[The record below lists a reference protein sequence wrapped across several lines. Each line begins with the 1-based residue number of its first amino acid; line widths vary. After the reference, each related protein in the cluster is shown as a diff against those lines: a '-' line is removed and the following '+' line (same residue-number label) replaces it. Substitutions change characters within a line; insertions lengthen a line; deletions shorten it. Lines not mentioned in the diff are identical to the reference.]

1 MLAGVFPDAQSEG
14 ATSHNVVRKLI
25 MFVYSTLCVA
35 CGGYVTAW
43 LARGSEVRHAVI
55 MGAIQMALTV
65 LAMIE
70 FHDKAPLWFWI
81 VGIVVTVPAAWCG
94 GILRVKMLDETITVG
109 NQRSSRCDTAAMSE
123 DVQAIGLRG
132 QERGDNPMLDGRYAK
147 GLARSATFASVQPL
161 LAYAAANLD
170 DDVSL
175 TALAGKA
182 SLSAFYLHRIFSAAV
197 GETPKQFTM
206 RLRLGHAA
214 ARLLMT
220 DDSVLSVALSC
231 GFQSHEVFVR
241 AFRRSFGMTP
251 STYRRRGF
259 ANRVST
265 TQARQHAALVSQ
277 VGPCIA
283 LYHID
288 KRKEPE
294 MTLYHQAKGT
304 FAPASARDA
313 PACEVVRDRIDARPG
328 FAECIQAR
336 PADRGGDRRSTIYA
350 LR

>member
-1 MLAGVFPDAQSEG
+1 MAEVKAQ
-14 ATSHNVVRKLI
+14 
-25 MFVYSTLCVA
+25 
-35 CGGYVTAW
+35 
-43 LARGSEVRHAVI
+43 
-55 MGAIQMALTV
+55 
-65 LAMIE
+65 
-70 FHDKAPLWFWI
+70 
-81 VGIVVTVPAAWCG
+81 
-94 GILRVKMLDETITVG
+94 
-109 NQRSSRCDTAAMSE
+109 
-123 DVQAIGLRG
+123 
-132 QERGDNPMLDGRYAK
+132 MLDGRYAK
-147 GLARSATFASVQPL
+147 GLARGATFASVQPL
-161 LAYAAANLD
+161 LAYAAASLD

-175 TALAGKA
+175 NALARKA
-182 SLSAFYLHRIFSAAV
+182 GLSAFYLHRIFLAAV

-251 STYRRRGF
+251 GTYRRRGF
-259 ANRVST
+259 ASRVST

-294 MTLYHQAKGT
+294 MTYSISRKDLSPQPVFVIRRRVKLSEIGPTLAEVLPIVFKHALQTGAAIAGQPFTRYVEWGPGLVTIEAGLPVVVSGNNVNDGES
-304 FAPASARDA
+304 APDDA
-313 PACEVVRDRIDARPG
+313 AGGPKIVADSLPG
-328 FAECIQAR
+328 GPVATLTHSGPYEKLSEAHAAIQQWIEDQGLLAAGPPWETYTTD
-336 PADRGGDRRSTIYA
+336 PADYPDPQDWKTDVFWPLAR
-350 LR
+350 